1 LLNDYLKSTSTF
13 WIVFQYSFFQKWFQN
28 LKIMATDHNPPLRDL
43 DEDAALRS
51 ILEGTA
57 TETGEK
63 FFASLV
69 QNLSRALNTHGAWV
83 TEYIE
88 ASQRLKAIAF
98 WLDGQ
103 WVDDYEYKIA
113 GTPCAP
119 VIEGSRLVHFPDR
132 VVELFPQ
139 DPDLPQMGAV
149 SYMGVP
155 LLDVDG
161 KILGHLAVLDT
172 RPMPEEPRLF
182 TLFKIFAARAAA
194 ELQRLRAESRVL
206 EREEKLERLVNS
218 AMDAIM
224 ELDQDLN
231 VVLMNPAAE
240 KVLRCPAD
248 QVVGKEFSLF
258 LANDDRLKLKNL
270 IKELDDRPE
279 GQRHLW
285 IPGGLNVRCTGS
297 EVFPA
302 EATLSRFEMQQETF
316 YTLILRNVNE
326 RLKAEQKIRHLK
338 FETEYLKEEL
348 KALHNFDEIIGNST
362 ALKQVLQEVEQVADT
377 DATVLILG
385 ESGTGKELIAH
396 AIHNTSRRHN
406 QPLIKVNCAAIPA
419 NLMESEFFGHEKGA
433 FSGATQKRDG
443 RFSLANGGTIF
454 LDEIGELPYDL
465 QVKLLRVL
473 QEGEFEPVGSSQ
485 TQKVDVRVLA
495 ATNRDLDKAVHNKTF
510 RVDLYYRLNVFP
522 IEVPPLR
529 SRGDD
534 IALLASY
541 FVNKFTRRMGR
552 PFEPLTGD
560 QITCLKKYDWPGNI
574 RELQN
579 VIERAA
585 ITHQNGRLNLDRM
598 LPETAATPG
607 TGNGYPVDNGS
618 KRVRSAQEMLS
629 LERQNLILALESTNW
644 RVAGNNGAAKL
655 LKIPPSTL
663 SSRMKAFGIQRP
675 R

>member
-1 LLNDYLKSTSTF
+1 
-13 WIVFQYSFFQKWFQN
+13 
-28 LKIMATDHNPPLRDL
+28 MATEHPSPLRDL

-63 FFASLV
+63 FFAALV
-69 QNLSRALNTHGAWV
+69 RSLSRALNTHGAWV
-83 TEYIE
+83 TEYLE
-88 ASQRLKAIAF
+88 ASKRLRAIAF

-103 WVDDYEYKIA
+103 WVSDYEYKIA

-119 VIEGSRLVHFPDR
+119 VIEETRLVHIPEK

-139 DPDLPQMGAV
+139 DPDLPPMGAV
-149 SYMGVP
+149 SYMGIP

-172 RPMPEEPRLF
+172 RPMPEEPRLLA
-182 TLFKIFAARAAA
+182 LFKIFAARAAA
-194 ELQRLRAESRVL
+194 ELQRLRSEARVR
-206 EREEKLERLVNS
+206 EREEKLVGLVNS
-218 AMDAIM
+218 AMDAIV

-240 KVLRCPAD
+240 KVFQCPAD
-248 QVVGKEFSLF
+248 KLMGRDFNLF
-258 LANDDRLKLKNL
+258 ISGGDRDKLKAL
-270 IKELDDRPE
+270 IKELDERPE
-279 GQRHLW
+279 DQRHLW
-285 IPGGLNVRCTGS
+285 IAGGLLVRCTGY
-297 EVFPA
+297 ETIA
-302 EATLSRFEMQQETF
+302 TEATLSRFEIQQEKF

-326 RLKAEQKIRHLK
+326 RLEAEQKIHHLK
-338 FETEYLKEEL
+338 IETEYLREEL
-348 KALHNFDEIIGNST
+348 KALHNFNDIIGNSP
-362 ALKQVLQEVEQVADT
+362 ALKQMLKEVEQVAHT

-396 AIHNTSRRHN
+396 AIHNTSQRHN
-406 QPLIKVNCAAIPA
+406 RPLIKVNCAAIPA

-443 RFSLANGGTIF
+443 RFALANGGTIF

-485 TQKVDVRVLA
+485 TRKVDVRVLA
-495 ATNRDLDKAVHNKTF
+495 ATNRNLDKAVDNGTF

-529 SRGDD
+529 DRGDD
-534 IALLASY
+534 IVLLATY
-541 FVNKFTRRMGR
+541 FADKFARRMGHAI
-552 PFEPLTGD
+552 EPLTD
-560 QITCLKKYDWPGNI
+560 EDLHRLKAYNWPGNV

-579 VIERAA
+579 VIERAS
-585 ITHQNGRLNLDRM
+585 ITHQNGKLNLERA
-598 LPETAATPG
+598 LPESDAASAISAG
-607 TGNGYPVDNGS
+607 GGAENGS
-618 KRVRSAQEMLS
+618 PGIRTAQDMLN
-629 LERQNLILALESTNW
+629 LERQNLILALETTNW
-644 RVAGNNGAAKL
+644 QVAGKNGAANL

-663 SSRMKAFGIQRP
+663 SSRLKALGIQRP